1 MPAFHLHLDV
11 LGIIVAL
18 GIGYEYGIRRLA
30 PRYCPSDERPVTV
43 WQRVSFYAGLTLMF
57 LVSTWPF
64 HDIAEQRL
72 FIFHMTEHLVIAFVA
87 PPLLLLGTPWWLMR
101 VVVSPIMPVVK
112 VLTRPVVA
120 LVVFNAWLAF
130 LHVPSVVVAMDTN
143 SYFHFLAHTI
153 LFVTAIMMWWPV
165 IDPIPDTHTLTP
177 FGKMG
182 YLFLQ
187 GIVPNIPASFMT
199 LGTTP
204 LYANYAEFPRLWG
217 IDVMTDQIIAGLIMK
232 IGGTLW
238 LWGWIAWIWFSWYF
252 EEQKYE
258 TGPTVVPA
266 DPSGRGTE

>member
-1 MPAFHLHLDV
+1 M

-101 VVVSPIMPVVK
+101 VVVSPILPVVK
-112 VLTRPVVA
+112 ALTRPVVA

-143 SYFHFLAHTI
+143 SFFHFFAHT
-153 LFVTAIMMWWPV
+153 
-165 IDPIPDTHTLTP
+165 
-177 FGKMG
+177 
-182 YLFLQ
+182 
-187 GIVPNIPASFMT
+187 
-199 LGTTP
+199 
-204 LYANYAEFPRLWG
+204 
-217 IDVMTDQIIAGLIMK
+217 
-232 IGGTLW
+232 
-238 LWGWIAWIWFSWYF
+238 
-252 EEQKYE
+252 
-258 TGPTVVPA
+258 
-266 DPSGRGTE
+266 

>member
-1 MPAFHLHLDV
+1 
-11 LGIIVAL
+11 
-18 GIGYEYGIRRLA
+18 
-30 PRYCPSDERPVTV
+30 
-43 WQRVSFYAGLTLMF
+43 
-57 LVSTWPF
+57 
-64 HDIAEQRL
+64 
-72 FIFHMTEHLVIAFVA
+72 
-87 PPLLLLGTPWWLMR
+87 
-101 VVVSPIMPVVK
+101 VVVSPILPVVK

-165 IDPIPDTHTLTP
+165 IDPIPDTYTLTP